1 MAVRRPFV
9 VGLYTS
15 VIQRP
20 YSRAARPTTPE
31 GISVDA
37 ISRRRF
43 FTVAGA
49 ATAGALGLAA
59 TAATAFAA
67 PESGFDPTVWRE
79 YGDPLVGPT
88 GVGPLTGDTVAVKDL
103 YTVAGHVVGAGNE
116 VWLAEAPVAT
126 STAPAVEALLAAGA
140 AVAGISRTDELAY
153 SLAGTNGHYGT
164 PPNPAAPERI
174 PGGSSSGSASAVSL
188 GQATIGLG
196 TDTGG
201 SIRIPS
207 SYQGL
212 YGIRTTHGVI
222 SRDGLI
228 PLAPSFD
235 TVGWM
240 TRTRTELVRVAAV
253 LEPDL
258 SAAMT
263 FPRAVYAD
271 SLIALADAE
280 VGSAIRR
287 AITGWSSELPIAP
300 IDFDAS
306 QLPLWVKAFQ
316 TRQGWEAWQAHGTW
330 IERHWE
336 SLNPD
341 VRSRFEA
348 AAKRTPEEL
357 ADADRVLGAARAAI
371 DGALGDAV
379 LILPSAS
386 SVAPPR
392 DSAAL
397 GGDVI
402 EDIRART
409 FQLTCLAGITGRP
422 AVSSPLPV
430 TGPPIGICAV
440 GPLRS
445 DRALAGLQVNG
456 S

>member
-1 MAVRRPFV
+1 MT
-9 VGLYTS
+9 GT
-15 VIQRP
+15 
-20 YSRAARPTTPE
+20 
-31 GISVDA
+31 
-37 ISRRRF
+37 
-43 FTVAGA
+43 
-49 ATAGALGLAA
+49 ATAGAFGLAS
-59 TAATAFAA
+59 AAASWAA
-67 PESGFDPTVWRE
+67 PDPGVDGTVWRE
-79 YGDPLVGPT
+79 YGTPLVAPT
-88 GVGPLTGDTVAVKDL
+88 GPGPLSGETVAVKDL
-103 YTVAGHVVGAGNE
+103 YAVAGHQVGVGNE
-116 VWLAEAPVAT
+116 VWLAQAPVEP
-126 STAPAVEALLAAGA
+126 STAPAVAALSAAGA
-140 AVAGISRTDELAY
+140 AIAGISRTDEFAY

-174 PGGSSSGSASAVSL
+174 PGGSSSGSASAVAL

-212 YGIRTTHGVI
+212 YGIRTTHGAV
-222 SRDGLI
+222 STDGLI

-240 TRTRTELVRVAAV
+240 TRSRGDLIKVAGVMEPNLPAAV
-253 LEPDL
+253 P
-258 SAAMT
+258 
-263 FPRAVYAD
+263 FPRAVYAE
-271 SLIALADAE
+271 SLIALADPD
-280 VGSAIRR
+280 VGSAVRG
-287 AITGWSSELPIAP
+287 AIADWPAELPS
-300 IDFDAS
+300 IDRIEFDAG

-316 TRQGWEAWQAHGTW
+316 TRQGWEAWQAHGAW
-330 IERHWE
+330 IDLHWE
-336 SLNPD
+336 TLNPD

-348 AAKRTPEEL
+348 AAKRSAEEL
-357 ADADRVLGAARAAI
+357 ADADAVLASARATI

-397 GGDVI
+397 GGEVI

-430 TGPPIGICAV
+430 AGPPIGICAV
-440 GPLRS
+440 GPRNS
-445 DRALAGLQVNG
+445 DRALAALRVNG

>member
-1 MAVRRPFV
+1 MD
-9 VGLYTS
+9 S
-15 VIQRP
+15 
-20 YSRAARPTTPE
+20 
-31 GISVDA
+31 

-43 FTVAGA
+43 FAIAGT
-49 ATAGALGLAA
+49 ATAGAVGLA
-59 TAATAFAA
+59 TAAPSSFAA
-67 PESGFDPTVWRE
+67 PARGFDTTVWRE
-79 YGDPLVGPT
+79 YGTPLVAPT

-103 YTVAGHVVGAGNE
+103 YDVAGHVVGAGNE
-116 VWLAEAPVAT
+116 TWLAGAPVAT
-126 STAPAVEALLAAGA
+126 STAPAVAALLSGGA
-140 AVAGISRTDELAY
+140 AVAGISRTDEFAY
-153 SLAGTNGHYGT
+153 SLAGTNGLYGT
-164 PPNPAAPERI
+164 PPNPAAPDRI
-174 PGGSSSGSASAVSL
+174 PGGSSSGSASAVAL

-240 TRTRTELVRVAAV
+240 TRARTELVRVAAV
-253 LEPDL
+253 LEPNL
-258 SAAMT
+258 PATMA
-263 FPRAVYAD
+263 FPRAVYAE

-280 VGSAIRR
+280 VGSAMRR
-287 AITGWSSELPIAP
+287 AIAGWSAEMPIAEV
-300 IDFDAS
+300 DFDAA
-306 QLPLWVKAFQ
+306 QLPGWVKAFQ
-316 TRQGWEAWQAHGTW
+316 TRQGWEAWQAHGAW
-330 IERHWE
+330 VVQNWD
-336 SLNPD
+336 SLNAD

-348 AAKRTPEEL
+348 ASKRTPEEL
-357 ADADRVLGAARAAI
+357 ADADAVLASARAAI
-371 DGALGDAV
+371 DDVLGDAV

-386 SVAPPR
+386 SVAPSR

-397 GGDVI
+397 GGAVI

-430 TGPPIGICAV
+430 TGLPIGICAV
-440 GPLRS
+440 GPRGS
-445 DRALAGLQVNG
+445 DRALAALRVNG